1 MAKTARPDELLPLS
15 DADTAGRI
23 AAAIKKAA
31 SALDDNVAIMEV
43 CGTHTVSIAMNGIRS
58 LLPGKIRLLSGPG
71 CPVCVTAPRDVDRLH
86 HTASRKGVLL
96 ATFGDMVKVRG
107 SLGSLESCREKGADI
122 RVVYSPLDAV
132 ELAAA
137 NPSKKVVFAGVG
149 FETTA
154 PAIAAAVLDAEKRG
168 LKNFYVYPLLKLVPP
183 ALEMV
188 LGQPGHRING
198 LLLPGHVSAVIGLAP
213 YQFAAESHNV
223 PCVVAGF
230 EALDILRA
238 IHMLLLQI
246 SEGKAAI
253 ENEYGRAVPI
263 EGNPSAMQAIN
274 SVFVSTFALWR
285 AIGVI
290 PESGLKFRPQY
301 ARFDAESF
309 FSPPEFPNAEPM
321 NCRCGS
327 VLMGLAAPSDCRLFG
342 KACTPENPV
351 GPCMVSS
358 EGACAAW
365 YRYGQA

>member
-1 MAKTARPDELLPLS
+1 MSDGDTARK
-15 DADTAGRI
+15 I
-23 AAAIKKAA
+23 ALAIKKAA
-31 SALDDNVAIMEV
+31 ADLDDAVSIMEV

-86 HTASRKGVLL
+86 HTALRPGVIL

-107 SLGSLESCREKGADI
+107 SMGSLESCREKGADI

-132 ELAAA
+132 ALAHE

-154 PAIAAAVLDAEKRG
+154 PAIAAAVLDAEKRW
-168 LKNFYVYPLLKLVPP
+168 LDNFYVYPLIKLVPP

-188 LGQPGHRING
+188 LAQPAHGIGG
-198 LLLPGHVSAVIGLAP
+198 LLLPGHVSAVIGLEP
-213 YQFAAESHNV
+213 YQFVAENHNV

-238 IHMLLLQI
+238 IHMLLTQI
-246 SEGKAAI
+246 NEGRSVI
-253 ENEYGRAVPI
+253 ENEYGRAVKS
-263 EGNPSAMQAIN
+263 EGNPAAMQAIN
-274 SVFVSTFALWR
+274 TVFEPTFALWR
-285 AIGVI
+285 SIGII
-290 PESGLKFRPQY
+290 PESGLKFRSNY
-301 ARFDAESF
+301 ANFDAEAVF
-309 FSPPEFPNAEPM
+309 APPEFPNEEPKG
-321 NCRCGS
+321 CRCGA
-327 VLMGLAAPSDCRLFG
+327 VLMGRASPSDCRLFG
-342 KACTPENPV
+342 KACTPSEPV

-365 YRYGQA
+365 YRYGKG